1 MIREAITADFNFIF
15 LLYMHP
21 STNPYLL
28 YDPMDEISF
37 DPIFNDL
44 LDKKLLFVYE
54 NDGEAIGMCKL
65 VPQPH
70 RNAHTVYLG
79 GVAVHPSYS
88 GKGYG
93 SKMMKDIIEYAGANG
108 YKRIELS
115 TAIHN
120 EAAIRLYEKYGFK
133 REGVLK
139 KYTWFKNENIF
150 WDEVMMAYLF

>member
-1 MIREAITADFNFIF
+1 MIKQAAATDFDFIF

-21 STNPYLL
+21 STNPFLL
-28 YDPMDEISF
+28 YEPMDEKSF
-37 DPIFNDL
+37 EPIFTDL
-44 LDKKLLFVYE
+44 LYKNFLFVYE
-54 NDGEAIGMCKL
+54 HNDEAIGMCKL

-70 RNAHTVYLG
+70 RNAHTIYLG
-79 GVAVHPSYS
+79 GVAIHPSYS
-88 GKGYG
+88 GKGHG

-120 EAAIRLYEKYGFK
+120 DAAIKLYEKCGFK
-133 REGVLK
+133 REGILE
-139 KYTWFKNENIF
+139 KYTWFKNESVF

>member
-1 MIREAITADFNFIF
+1 MIRHAATTDFNFIY

-21 STNPYLL
+21 ATNPYLL
-28 YDPMDEISF
+28 YDPMDADSF
-37 DPIFNDL
+37 KPIFE
-44 LDKKLLFVYE
+44 KLMADEVLFVYE
-54 NDGEAIGMCKL
+54 DNDEQKGMCKI

-79 GVAVHPSYS
+79 GVAIHPEYA

-93 SKMMKDIIEYAGANG
+93 KKMMQDIIEYAGSKG

-120 EAAIRLYEKYGFK
+120 EAAIKLYEKSGFNS
-133 REGVLK
+133 EGILK

>member
-1 MIREAITADFNFIF
+1 MLRKANTNDFDFIY

-28 YDPMDEISF
+28 YDPMDAESF
-37 DPIFNDL
+37 KPIF
-44 LDKKLLFVYE
+44 DKLIADKILFVYE
-54 NDGEAIGMCKL
+54 DDGEGKGMCKI

-79 GVAVHPSYS
+79 GVAIHPDVA

-93 SKMMKDIIEYAGANG
+93 RKMMNDIIEYAGNNG

-120 EAAIRLYEKYGFK
+120 EPALKLYEKSGFK
-133 REGVLK
+133 REGILE